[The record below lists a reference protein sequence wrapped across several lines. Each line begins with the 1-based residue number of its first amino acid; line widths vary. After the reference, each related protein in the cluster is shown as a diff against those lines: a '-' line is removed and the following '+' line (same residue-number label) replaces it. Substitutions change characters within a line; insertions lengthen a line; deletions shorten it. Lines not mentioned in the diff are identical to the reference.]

1 MYGSAYQPIEV
12 LSKNLLIPLY
22 SNELCVSTLA
32 DPSANNMSPGL
43 NSSSGMDK
51 VRIDRPESAGNQK
64 IHTLE
69 KQSEGQPRGQGQEEG
84 KGQGQGQGEGE
95 GENEGVYA
103 EISAVKQMLTK
114 QQELCG
120 GRRLIFH
127 MLCVWL
133 CYSLLW

>member
-12 LSKNLLIPLY
+12 HSKNLLIPLY
-22 SNELCVSTLA
+22 SNELCVSALA
-32 DPSANNMSPGL
+32 DPSANNVFPGL

-64 IHTLE
+64 IHILE
-69 KQSEGQPRGQGQEEG
+69 KQSEGQPRGQGQEEE
-84 KGQGQGQGEGE
+84 KGQGQGQGQ

-120 GRRLIFH
+120 GRRLVFY

-133 CYSLLW
+133 FCSLLW